1 MNLESYLA
9 DLRARDLLAPEFE
22 EEKEGGDE
30 EAGVLRSWGTFSWE
44 STFSALI
51 ESVCSKAMEA
61 AEGKKLSVYLR
72 LVDHFFFAESGLM
85 EVKAVEVIGLIIT
98 VLKLEGQ
105 GTNVEVIKTALNMLN
120 KLISGASAFPKFS
133 GLSMP
138 KSSMISRGLSVM
150 AARSDQPNTFRPAVV
165 ELVDERKGYYGVRFL
180 DAKEGEGLVK
190 VTRNLIQL
198 QNKSSPTTTSF
209 FLPPSSGPFPP
220 TGESKRG
227 SNSGLYTLMAMRIS
241 ALSELVVPLLD
252 LLEEGD
258 RSLWSLTIQSFKKI
272 VPSLEAGS
280 MSGNQ
285 TLLGGDSRRGKN
297 KRIKRKKRLWRH
309 VCSLRNSDTV

>member
-1 MNLESYLA
+1 
-9 DLRARDLLAPEFE
+9 
-22 EEKEGGDE
+22 
-30 EAGVLRSWGTFSWE
+30 
-44 STFSALI
+44 
-51 ESVCSKAMEA
+51 MEA

-72 LVDHFFFAESGLM
+72 LVDHFFFAESALM
-85 EVKAVEVIGLIIT
+85 EVKSVEVIGLIIT

-105 GTNVEVIKTALNMLN
+105 GTDVEVIKTALNMLN
-120 KLISGASAFPKFS
+120 KLIGSGSPFPKFS

-138 KSSMISRGLSVM
+138 RSSMISRGLSVM
-150 AARSDQPNTFRPAVV
+150 AARSEQPNTFRPAVV

-198 QNKSSPTTTSF
+198 QSKSEVTSF

-227 SNSGLYTLMAMRIS
+227 NNSGLYTLMAMRIS

-252 LLEEGD
+252 LLEGGD

-272 VPSLEAGS
+272 IPSLEAGS
-280 MSGNQ
+280 MSGIQ
-285 TLLGGDSRRGKN
+285 KSWLKLAVG
-297 KRIKRKKRLWRH
+297 
-309 VCSLRNSDTV
+309 